1 MFKVL
6 HLRHHSEPVASPNLD
21 NILLAIFAAQQLES
35 EIDEFRRVGK
45 TSDAAVS
52 IKVGSQTY
60 VVDTHHIDGMLK
72 MGDGIHDVGLTLFT
86 QESVIERGMSH
97 TALCCEGTHLVI
109 GQIAGHIAE
118 RTAAAMAA
126 DNRRLADIKCIV
138 ETLLATMTQI
148 YHDAQTVHLM
158 NHLLAKTA
166 HTIMGIAATG
176 TIADIIITIMA
187 KRDINDAALGEML
200 HVTDIVLQGETIL
213 YAEHDALSAFPLI
226 AVEIGRS
233 AGYAEILAVL
243 AHNLFYL
250 VEDEV
255 GILRRPLY
263 IESHLAAEA
272 LAYLRLWQ
280 VSYHRGSILM
290 TVGHLMEIY
299 QDAGIAMIKPDALR
313 EEHRSITMGIER
325 KDALMQLLGCIKVVS
340 LINQP
345 LENLQSF
352 FLQPFRMPL
361 HTENLLIFATLYSLD
376 NMVRRFG
383 DGAQML
389 AWLAYRLM
397 VERVDKNLLL
407 IIYII

>member
-1 MFKVL
+1 
-6 HLRHHSEPVASPNLD
+6 
-21 NILLAIFAAQQLES
+21 
-35 EIDEFRRVGK
+35 
-45 TSDAAVS
+45 
-52 IKVGSQTY
+52 
-60 VVDTHHIDGMLK
+60 
-72 MGDGIHDVGLTLFT
+72 
-86 QESVIERGMSH
+86 
-97 TALCCEGTHLVI
+97 
-109 GQIAGHIAE
+109 
-118 RTAAAMAA
+118 MAA

-148 YHDAQTVHLM
+148 YHDAQAVHLM

-166 HTIMGIAATG
+166 HTIMGIATAG

-187 KRDINDAALGEML
+187 ERDINDAALGEML
-200 HVTDIVLQGETIL
+200 HVTDIVLQGKAVLNT
-213 YAEHDALSAFPLI
+213 EHDALSALPLI
-226 AVEIGRS
+226 AVKIGRS

-255 GILRRPLY
+255 GILRRSLY

-290 TVGHLMEIY
+290 TIGHLMEIN
-299 QDAGIAMIKPDALR
+299 QDAGIAMIKLDALR

-352 FLQPFRMPL
+352 FF
-361 HTENLLIFATLYSLD
+361 
-376 NMVRRFG
+376 
-383 DGAQML
+383 
-389 AWLAYRLM
+389 
-397 VERVDKNLLL
+397 
-407 IIYII
+407 

>member
-1 MFKVL
+1 
-6 HLRHHSEPVASPNLD
+6 
-21 NILLAIFAAQQLES
+21 
-35 EIDEFRRVGK
+35 
-45 TSDAAVS
+45 
-52 IKVGSQTY
+52 
-60 VVDTHHIDGMLK
+60 
-72 MGDGIHDVGLTLFT
+72 
-86 QESVIERGMSH
+86 
-97 TALCCEGTHLVI
+97 
-109 GQIAGHIAE
+109 
-118 RTAAAMAA
+118 
-126 DNRRLADIKCIV
+126 
-138 ETLLATMTQI
+138 
-148 YHDAQTVHLM
+148 
-158 NHLLAKTA
+158 
-166 HTIMGIAATG
+166 MGIAAAG
-176 TIADIIITIMA
+176 TIADVIITIMA

-200 HVTDIVLQGETIL
+200 HVSDIVLQGETIL
-213 YAEHDALSAFPLI
+213 YAEHDALSAFT
-226 AVEIGRS
+226 AYRCTDS
-233 AGYAEILAVL
+233 AGVRAMLRYWTVL

-255 GILRRPLY
+255 GILRRSLY

-290 TVGHLMEIY
+290 SVGHLVKIY

-361 HTENLLIFATLYSLD
+361 HTEDLLILATLYSLD
-376 NMVRRFG
+376 DMVGRFG

-397 VERVDKNLLL
+397 VERVDEDLLL